1 MRAKVGCHE
10 SYIAMLI
17 IIPWQFKLICS
28 HVNSN
33 VTLIHIP
40 TGDVMETRIAFS
52 VKYVNVVTNNRKAIY
67 ITF

>member
-40 TGDVMETRIAFS
+40 TCDVMETRIAFS
-52 VKYVNVVTNNRKAIY
+52 VNVNVVINNSKVIY